1 MVTPE
6 ENISA
11 KTPEQAA
18 EEQPLLTVS
27 YTVTLASYKKT
38 LWHGTAV
45 NVLKTIGLCIGLI
58 ALIFL
63 GVCLYYS
70 AADHVPFFE
79 ECSAVLKELAGTQWY
94 YGPLFLAA
102 ALLVHCFISWQ
113 QFRMMKERVGKEQGL
128 KQTISFYDHYVRGSG
143 SGGYGSGHQDF
154 DYRQISRVKI
164 RKYDILMITK
174 GKNALSVFREA
185 ISREQEQ
192 QILDILRT
200 RCPQVRSL

>member
-1 MVTPE
+1 MVTSE
-6 ENISA
+6 ESVSM
-11 KTPEQAA
+11 KTPEQAG
-18 EEQPLLTVS
+18 ERPLLTVS

-45 NVLKTIGLCIGLI
+45 NILKTIGVCIGLV

-79 ECSAVLKELAGTQWY
+79 ECSAVLKELAGTRWF

-102 ALLVHCFISWQ
+102 ALLANCFISWQ
-113 QFRMMKERVGKEQGL
+113 QLRMMKERFGKEPGL
-128 KQTISFYDHYVRGSG
+128 KQTISFYDRYVRGSG

-154 DYRQISRVKI
+154 DYRQISQVKI
-164 RKYDILMITK
+164 RKYDIMMITK

-185 ISREQEQ
+185 VSHEQEQ
-192 QILDILRT
+192 QILDILRA
-200 RCPQVRSL
+200 RCPQIRSL